1 MCHHLVVRILLVA
14 ALGASLFTA
23 PVRLEPDTTDTTL
36 SGIDVRSAR
45 RPPSRD
51 ATAERRSLDGG
62 DQGDRAGSG
71 ERGTLRLHYVQ
82 KPIGYERYEV
92 VRDGEGLTLTSD
104 FDFVDRGGRVQL
116 AATLR
121 TRADF
126 TPLSFKAT
134 GKSYR
139 FVNVDSDVRID
150 GSDAIVKADG
160 AQSRVTLPAQ
170 FYTVDGYAPFAA
182 QMMLLRYWKQHGQ
195 PRVIRTVPGLPT
207 NDVVI
212 EARGREA
219 IRIGSTLVRLERY
232 AIDGVVWGR
241 ETVWLDEHGALAA
254 AITRAGGLSFEA
266 VREDLEPALVGFV
279 QRATRDRIADLEA
292 ITRRTTLLK
301 NGTYA
306 MAGATIVDGTGRPP
320 IQDGVVLVRDGRI
333 AEVGPRASVTVPADV
348 PSVAVDGK
356 TIIPGLWDMHTH
368 VTQIEWAPVYLAAGV
383 TTVRDM
389 GNEFE
394 FITALRDAITSRR
407 ALGPRIVAAGL
418 IDGGGPDAFGVYYAA
433 TPEEATQAV
442 ARYHD
447 AGFEQIKIYSLVT
460 PTIVE
465 AICAEAHRLGMTV
478 TGHVPNG
485 MTIEQAAA
493 AGMDHVAHL
502 AIGGEAGSNEV
513 KKTIAF
519 LRDHNTVIDP
529 TQSWNELLGHAA
541 GTPIAAFQPGVLKIP
556 APLNRVFSNA
566 GSAGIDAATARTR
579 LERGL
584 RIVKALHDAG
594 VPIVAGTDEGIPGHS
609 VHREIELYVEA
620 GLTPME
626 ALQAATIVPARAM
639 KMDGELGTI
648 ERGKRADMVV
658 LNANP
663 LDSIR
668 NIRSVRWTISD
679 GRVYDAPTLWQSVR
693 FQP

>member
-1 MCHHLVVRILLVA
+1 
-14 ALGASLFTA
+14 
-23 PVRLEPDTTDTTL
+23 
-36 SGIDVRSAR
+36 
-45 RPPSRD
+45 
-51 ATAERRSLDGG
+51 
-62 DQGDRAGSG
+62 
-71 ERGTLRLHYVQ
+71 
-82 KPIGYERYEV
+82 
-92 VRDGEGLTLTSD
+92 
-104 FDFVDRGGRVQL
+104 
-116 AATLR
+116 
-121 TRADF
+121 
-126 TPLSFKAT
+126 
-134 GKSYR
+134 
-139 FVNVDSDVRID
+139 
-150 GSDAIVKADG
+150 
-160 AQSRVTLPAQ
+160 
-170 FYTVDGYAPFAA
+170 
-182 QMMLLRYWKQHGQ
+182 
-195 PRVIRTVPGLPT
+195 
-207 NDVVI
+207 
-212 EARGREA
+212 
-219 IRIGSTLVRLERY
+219 
-232 AIDGVVWGR
+232 
-241 ETVWLDEHGALAA
+241 
-254 AITRAGGLSFEA
+254 
-266 VREDLEPALVGFV
+266 
-279 QRATRDRIADLEA
+279 
-292 ITRRTTLLK
+292 
-301 NGTYA
+301 
-306 MAGATIVDGTGRPP
+306 
-320 IQDGVVLVRDGRI
+320 VRDGRI
-333 AEVGPRASVTVPADV
+333 AEVGARAAVTIPPDV

-394 FITALRDAITSRR
+394 FLVPLRDAIAAGR
-407 ALGPRIVAAGL
+407 ALGPRVVAAGL

-433 TPEEATQAV
+433 TPEEARQAV
-442 ARYHD
+442 AKYHD
-447 AGFEQIKIYSLVT
+447 AGFQQIKIYSLVT
-460 PTIVE
+460 PPIVE

-478 TGHVPNG
+478 TGHVPTG

-502 AIGGEAGSNEV
+502 AIRGEAGSDEV
-513 KKTIAF
+513 TKTIAF
-519 LRDHNTVIDP
+519 LKDHKTVIDP
-529 TQSWNELLGHAA
+529 TQSWNELLGHAV

-566 GSAGIDAATARTR
+566 GAAGIDAATARTR

-609 VHREIELYVEA
+609 LHREIELYVEA

-668 NIRSVRWTISD
+668 NIRTVRWTISG
-679 GRVYDAPTLWQSVR
+679 GRVYDAPALWQSVR

>member
-1 MCHHLVVRILLVA
+1 MIRAVKVILAAVFAA
-14 ALGASLFTA
+14 ALIPAT
-23 PVRLEPDTTDTTL
+23 VRLKPDT
-36 SGIDVRSAR
+36 A
-45 RPPSRD
+45 
-51 ATAERRSLDGG
+51 AAERGV
-62 DQGDRAGSG
+62 
-71 ERGTLRLHYVQ
+71 LRLHYVQ
-82 KPIGYERYEV
+82 KPIGYERYEIV
-92 VRDGEGLTLTSD
+92 PDGDGLALTSD
-104 FDFVDRGGRVQL
+104 FDFTDRGGRVQL

-121 TRADF
+121 TAADY
-126 TPLSFKAT
+126 TPRSFKAN

-150 GSDAIVKADG
+150 GGDAVVRADG
-160 AQSRVTLPAQ
+160 AESRVTLPAA

-182 QMMLLRYWKQHGQ
+182 QMLLLRYWKQHGE

-207 NDVVI
+207 NEVFI
-212 EARGREA
+212 ESRGRDA
-219 IRIGSTLVRLERY
+219 IRIGSTAVRLERY
-232 AIDGVVWGR
+232 VIDGVVWGR
-241 ETVWLDEHGALAA
+241 ETVWLDEHGGLAA

-279 QRATRDRIADLEA
+279 QRAARDRIADLEA
-292 ITRRTTLLK
+292 ITRNTRPLK
-301 NGTYA
+301 SGAYA
-306 MAGATIVDGTGRPP
+306 MTGATIVDGTGRPS
-320 IQDGVVLVRDGRI
+320 IADGVVVVRDGRI
-333 AEVGPRASVTVPADV
+333 AAVGPRAAITIPADV
-348 PSVAVDGK
+348 PTVAVDGK

-394 FITALRDAITSRR
+394 FITALRDAIAAKR

-418 IDGGGPDAFGVYYAA
+418 IDGGGPNAFGVYYAA
-433 TPEEATQAV
+433 TPEEAKLAV
-442 ARYHD
+442 AKYHD
-447 AGFEQIKIYSLVT
+447 AGFQQIKIYSLVT
-460 PTIVE
+460 PPIVE

-493 AGMDHVAHL
+493 AGMDHIAHL
-502 AIGGEAGSNEV
+502 GIRGEAGSDAV
-513 KKTIAF
+513 KQTISF
-519 LRDHNTVIDP
+519 LRDHRTVIDP

-541 GTPIAAFQPGVLKIP
+541 GAPIAVFQPGVLKIP

-566 GSAGIDAATARTR
+566 GAAGIDAATARTR

-584 RIVKALHDAG
+584 QIVKALHDAG

-626 ALQAATIVPARAM
+626 ALQAATIVSARAM

-648 ERGKRADMVV
+648 EAGKRADLVV

-663 LDSIR
+663 LDAIG

-679 GRVYDAPTLWQSVR
+679 GRVYDAPALWRSVR

>member
-1 MCHHLVVRILLVA
+1 M
-14 ALGASLFTA
+14 
-23 PVRLEPDTTDTTL
+23 E
-36 SGIDVRSAR
+36 RS
-45 RPPSRD
+45 
-51 ATAERRSLDGG
+51 
-62 DQGDRAGSG
+62 
-71 ERGTLRLHYVQ
+71 TLRLHYVQ
-82 KPIGYERYEV
+82 KPIGYERYEIA
-92 VRDGEGLTLTSD
+92 RDGDALTLTSD
-104 FDFVDRGGRVQL
+104 FDFTDRGGRVQL
-116 AATLR
+116 ASTLR
-121 TRADF
+121 TKADF

-139 FVNVDSDVRID
+139 FVNVDSDVRIEN
-150 GSDAIVKADG
+150 GTAIVKADG
-160 AQSRVTLPAQ
+160 AESRVTVTAP

-182 QMMLLRYWKQHGQ
+182 QMMLLRYWKTHGQ
-195 PRVIRTVPGLPT
+195 PRVMRTVPGLPT
-207 NDVVI
+207 NDVFI

-219 IRIGSTLVRLERY
+219 IRIGSDTIRLERY
-232 AIDGVVWGR
+232 VIDGVVWGR
-241 ETVWLDEHGALAA
+241 ETVWLDERDTLAA

-279 QRATRDRIADLEA
+279 QRATRDRMADLEA
-292 ITRRTTLLK
+292 ITHRVPLLK
-301 NGTYA
+301 SGTYA
-306 MAGATIVDGTGRPP
+306 MTGATIVDGTGRAAIP
-320 IQDGVVLVRDGRI
+320 DGVVVVRDGRI
-333 AEVGPRASVTVPADV
+333 ADVGPRAAVTIPPGV

-356 TIIPGLWDMHTH
+356 TIVPGLWDMHTH

-394 FITALRDAITSRR
+394 FVVPLRDAIASGR
-407 ALGPRIVAAGL
+407 ALGPRVLAAGL
-418 IDGGGPDAFGVYYAA
+418 IDGGGPNAFGVYYAA
-433 TPEEATQAV
+433 TPEEAKQAV
-442 ARYHD
+442 GKYHD
-447 AGFEQIKIYSLVT
+447 AGFQQIKIYSLVT
-460 PTIVE
+460 PPIVE

-493 AGMDHVAHL
+493 AGMDHIAHL
-502 AIGGEAGSNEV
+502 AIRGEAGSEDV
-513 KKTIAF
+513 QKTIAF
-519 LRDHNTVIDP
+519 LRDHKTVMDP

-541 GTPIAAFQPGVLKIP
+541 GTPISAFQPGVLKIP

-566 GSAGIDAATARTR
+566 GAAGIDAATARTR

-594 VPIVAGTDEGIPGHS
+594 VPIVAGTDEGIPGYS

-648 ERGKRADMVV
+648 ERGKRADMIV

-663 LDSIR
+663 LDAIR
-668 NIRSVRWTISD
+668 NIRAVRWTIRD
-679 GRVYDAPTLWQSVR
+679 GRVYDAPALWQSVR

>member
-1 MCHHLVVRILLVA
+1 MICVVRIILVA
-14 ALGASLFTA
+14 ALGALLFTGQDH
-23 PVRLEPDTTDTTL
+23 PD
-36 SGIDVRSAR
+36 
-45 RPPSRD
+45 
-51 ATAERRSLDGG
+51 
-62 DQGDRAGSG
+62 G
-71 ERGTLRLHYVQ
+71 EHGTLRLHYVQ
-82 KPIGYERYEV
+82 KPIGYEKYDIA
-92 VRDGEGLTLTSD
+92 RDGDTLTLTSD
-104 FDFVDRGGRVQL
+104 FDFTDRGGRVQL

-121 TRADF
+121 TKADY

-150 GSDAIVKADG
+150 GGDAIVKADG
-160 AQSRVTLPAQ
+160 TESRVPLSAP

-182 QMMLLRYWKQHGQ
+182 QMLLLRYWKQHGQ
-195 PRVIRTVPGLPT
+195 PHLIRTVPGLPV
-207 NDVVI
+207 NDVIV
-212 EARGREA
+212 EPRGREA
-219 IRIGSTLVRLERY
+219 IKIGSTVVRLERY

-279 QRATRDRIADLEA
+279 QRATLDRLADLEG
-292 ITRRTTLLK
+292 ITRRTRLLK
-301 NGTYA
+301 SGTYA
-306 MAGATIVDGTGRPP
+306 MTGATIVDGTGAAAIP
-320 IQDGVVLVRDGRI
+320 DGVVVVRDGRI
-333 AEVGPRASVTVPADV
+333 AEVGSRASITIPPDV
-348 PSVAVDGK
+348 PQVAVDGK

-368 VTQIEWAPVYLAAGV
+368 VTQVEWAPVYLAAGV

-394 FITALRDAITSRR
+394 FITALRDAIASKK

-418 IDGGGPDAFGVYYAA
+418 IDGGGPNAFGVYYAA
-433 TPEEATQAV
+433 TVDEAKAAV
-442 ARYHD
+442 AKYHD
-447 AGFEQIKIYSLVT
+447 AGFQQIKIYSLVT
-460 PTIVE
+460 PPIVE

-478 TGHVPNG
+478 TGHIPTG

-493 AGMDHVAHL
+493 AGKDHIAHL
-502 AIGGEAGSNEV
+502 GIRGEAGSDEV
-513 KKTIAF
+513 NKTIAF
-519 LRDHNTVIDP
+519 LKDHKTVIDP
-529 TQSWNELLGHAA
+529 TQSWNELLGHAV
-541 GTPIAAFQPGVLKIP
+541 GTPVAAFQPGILKVP

-566 GSAGIDAATARTR
+566 GAAGIDAATARTR

-594 VPIVAGTDEGIPGHS
+594 VPIVAGTDEGVPGHS

-626 ALQAATIVPARAM
+626 ALQAATIVSARAM

-663 LDSIR
+663 LESIR

-679 GRVYDAPTLWQSVR
+679 GRVYDAAGLWKSVR